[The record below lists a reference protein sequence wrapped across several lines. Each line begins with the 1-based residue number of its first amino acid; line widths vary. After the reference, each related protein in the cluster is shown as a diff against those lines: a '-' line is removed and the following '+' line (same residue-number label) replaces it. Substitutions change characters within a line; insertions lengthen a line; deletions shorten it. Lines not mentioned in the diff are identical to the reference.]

1 MLRMSSSVDLGE
13 VGRPSIIKQVITNS
27 MYNKEED
34 NKDRDRSEFY
44 EKKLRPRHS
53 LLMIPPLNLKNL

>member
-1 MLRMSSSVDLGE
+1 MLRMSNSVDLGE